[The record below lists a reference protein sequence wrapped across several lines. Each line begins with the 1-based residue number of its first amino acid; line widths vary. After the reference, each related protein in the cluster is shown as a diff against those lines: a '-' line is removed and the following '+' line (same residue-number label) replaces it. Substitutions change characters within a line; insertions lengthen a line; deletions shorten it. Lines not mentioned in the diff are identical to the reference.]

1 MFFTCPPVHMS
12 VSVISD
18 YTTLQYHKGM
28 RRQGAR
34 KSGGVKADRWVE
46 WGTEQREWRK
56 EAGAACACVCVCL
69 ETGIRNSRESAQR
82 GEASPRCQIWTQW
95 KDLTGAKKKKNP
107 VRYRAVEGG
116 SDGTTGWQNR
126 EVNRGTITLWVVLVG
141 LVSTVT
147 TWVQWWALWPCKP
160 NRGDH
165 LEVRRC

>member
-1 MFFTCPPVHMS
+1 MS
-12 VSVISD
+12 VRVISD
-18 YTTLQYHKGM
+18 YSTLQYHKGM

-34 KSGGVKADRWVE
+34 KSGGGVKADRWVE

-56 EAGAACACVCVCL
+56 EAGAACAFECVCVCL
-69 ETGIRNSRESAQR
+69 WRQGSEIQESLLKEEKR
-82 GEASPRCQIWTQW
+82 PP
-95 KDLTGAKKKKNP
+95 GARSGPSERTWQGQKKNP

-126 EVNRGTITLWVVLVG
+126 EVNRGTITLWVVLAG

>member
-1 MFFTCPPVHMS
+1 MS

-56 EAGAACACVCVCL
+56 EAGAACACECVCVCL
-69 ETGIRNSRESAQR
+69 WRQGSEIQESQLKEEKR
-82 GEASPRCQIWTQW
+82 PPGDRSGPSERTWQGQ
-95 KDLTGAKKKKNP
+95 KKKNP

-126 EVNRGTITLWVVLVG
+126 EVNRGTITLWVVLAV

>member
-1 MFFTCPPVHMS
+1 MS

-56 EAGAACACVCVCL
+56 EAGTACACECVCVSL

-82 GEASPRCQIWTQW
+82 GEASPRDRSGPSERTWQGQ
-95 KDLTGAKKKKNP
+95 KKNP

-126 EVNRGTITLWVVLVG
+126 EVNRGTITLWVVLAG
-141 LVSTVT
+141 LASTVT

-160 NRGDH
+160 NSGDH

>member
-1 MFFTCPPVHMS
+1 MS

-56 EAGAACACVCVCL
+56 EAGAACACECVCVCVFGDRDQKFKRVSSKRRSVPL
-69 ETGIRNSRESAQR
+69 VTDLDPVKGLDR
-82 GEASPRCQIWTQW
+82 G
-95 KDLTGAKKKKNP
+95 KKKNP

-126 EVNRGTITLWVVLVG
+126 EVNRGTITLWVVLAV